1 MRDEPMWP
9 QLTSQQLGRYQ
20 RQMVLPGVGLDGQRR
35 LLASRVLVIGAG
47 ALGSAAAT
55 YLAAA
60 GVGTLGLVD
69 GDTVELSNLHR
80 QILHDTVDVGRA
92 KTLSGAE
99 RLRSLNPDVTIVEHP
114 TFLSSANA
122 LEIFR
127 DYDLIVNGSDNF
139 PARYLV
145 NDAAVMT
152 GTPLVDAAIL
162 RFEGQLAVFRPGF
175 GCYRCLFP
183 APPPPGTVPD
193 CAQAGVFGAVAGVMG
208 SMQAVEALKIL
219 LGLAE
224 DEPGRFMIYDVLS
237 SNWYRMPL
245 SHDTACPVC
254 GDDPTITTLIDYE
267 AFCGV
272 GPSAIPAEAPST
284 RAQAISIAEAHELL
298 QDPSVSII
306 DVREAHEFAAGHI
319 PGAWNVPLEQLD
331 RLVAVHDPQKPLLVV
346 CAAGVRSAYGA
357 EYLESRGFKA
367 WTLSGGFS
375 HWQASGQEWTTA

>member
-1 MRDEPMWP
+1 MGDEHMWP
-9 QLTSQQLGRYQ
+9 PLTSRQLGRYQ

-80 QILHDTVDVGRA
+80 QILHDTLDVGRS
-92 KTLSGAE
+92 KTASGAE
-99 RLRSLNPDVTIVEHP
+99 RLRSLNPDVTIVEHS

-122 LEIFR
+122 LDIFR
-127 DYDLIVNGSDNF
+127 DYDLVVNGSDNF

-152 GTPLVDAAIL
+152 GKPLVDAAIL

-183 APPPPGTVPD
+183 APPPPGAVPD
-193 CAQAGVFGAVAGVMG
+193 CAQAGVFGALAGVMG

-219 LGLAE
+219 LGLAA
-224 DEPGRFMIYDVLS
+224 DEPGRFMIYDALA

-245 SHDTACPVC
+245 NRDRACPVC
-254 GDDPTITTLIDYE
+254 GEHPTVTALIDYE
-267 AFCGV
+267 AFCGI
-272 GPSAIPAEAPST
+272 GESAVPAEAPST
-284 RAQAISIAEAHELL
+284 RAQAVSIAEAQALL
-298 QDPSVSII
+298 QDPGVSII

-319 PGAWNVPLEQLD
+319 PGATNIPLEQLD
-331 RLVAVHDPQKPLLVV
+331 RLASTHDPQKPLLVV

-375 HWQASGQEWTTA
+375 HWQASGQDWTAT